1 MREPHKYLRNGLVT
15 IRTIEFHRLNI
26 IIPNSR
32 KTFLVVGVEAL
43 CPVCK
48 LKVELPDDVVEGE
61 VIEHDCGVVLEVK
74 VLNGKVELK
83 ALEGILEDWG
93 E

>member
-1 MREPHKYLRNGLVT
+1 M
-15 IRTIEFHRLNI
+15 
-26 IIPNSR
+26 
-32 KTFLVVGVEAL
+32 VGVEAL

-61 VIEHDCGVVLEVK
+61 VVEHDCGVVLEVK
-74 VLNGKVELK
+74 ILNGKVELK

>member
-1 MREPHKYLRNGLVT
+1 MSLLPVIFVT
-15 IRTIEFHRLNI
+15 IGFHRLII
-26 IIPNSR
+26 IIPKGKNV
-32 KTFLVVGVEAL
+32 FPVVCVKAV

-48 LKVELPDDVVEGE
+48 LEVALPDDVVEGE

-74 VLNGKVELK
+74 VSNGKVELK